1 MNNLT
6 ALDKALAKKK
16 ELKSL
21 GKLVRLSPYQKAQNN
36 PKSLRKAVTAFCYEC
51 MGGDGE
57 QGARGHVRNC
67 TAYKCPLYKVRP
79 WQESE
84 QDAEA
89 ANDEPTPPMAA

>member
-6 ALDKALAKKK
+6 ALDKARIRKN

-21 GKLVRLSPYQKAQNN
+21 GKLGRLSPFEKVKAS

-67 TAYKCPLYKVRP
+67 TAKQCPLYHVRP
-79 WQESE
+79 WQTQET
-84 QDAEA
+84 AEA
-89 ANDEPTPPMAA
+89 PESV